1 LILLSLVL
9 AYLPTIGAQVPT
21 NPQQSTPTATSP
33 KPQKTIVAAKKPC
46 APPGVPAGGVQE
58 VVDASYALPPPLASD
73 AMIRIAARVAS
84 PCPDLAETLLESAF
98 DQADTVEPRTGYKLA
113 LAGGPTDSRVNF
125 SDHGYSQRMDRLSLQ
140 SRVVLGMVLVDAK
153 QAIRFFQ
160 RISPPRPQAAGCA
173 NPFVPDVSIYYKAL
187 GEILSLLKPK
197 SPFNNAEGQVA
208 FLQLQEV
215 AGATTSPVQLAP
227 LTKVLG
233 EANLSPAEVSLIMNA
248 LAADIESFPV
258 DDRSLSTKADE
269 NDLAMAGPVAT
280 ISHDPSAMP
289 SGSSLLLSDVMYD
302 LVALSKQNK
311 ISSYPVVNAYRDYLA
326 RSVQGP
332 HCQGNLRAQS
342 LGSIYKALN
351 SWLARFAPGI
361 EPVGLPES
369 APTVESDPDQGEYW
383 LSPKTTELLVD
394 AKRLNFDD
402 NWQRYTDADRH
413 TPEWRD
419 RVVHLLDRM
428 NDWRAS
434 DEPDP
439 ADYLHQR
446 CILLYRILG
455 YLPPGALYDRVVA
468 AWLAT
473 LAESSLQWDNP
484 AEWYLEVE
492 HFMEYSQK
500 NGKESVPVAAIS
512 ALKNSSS
519 ISLHA
524 CGLVAEFLQ

>member
-1 LILLSLVL
+1 
-9 AYLPTIGAQVPT
+9 
-21 NPQQSTPTATSP
+21 
-33 KPQKTIVAAKKPC
+33 
-46 APPGVPAGGVQE
+46 
-58 VVDASYALPPPLASD
+58 
-73 AMIRIAARVAS
+73 
-84 PCPDLAETLLESAF
+84 
-98 DQADTVEPRTGYKLA
+98 
-113 LAGGPTDSRVNF
+113 
-125 SDHGYSQRMDRLSLQ
+125 
-140 SRVVLGMVLVDAK
+140 
-153 QAIRFFQ
+153 
-160 RISPPRPQAAGCA
+160 
-173 NPFVPDVSIYYKAL
+173 
-187 GEILSLLKPK
+187 
-197 SPFNNAEGQVA
+197 
-208 FLQLQEV
+208 
-215 AGATTSPVQLAP
+215 
-227 LTKVLG
+227 
-233 EANLSPAEVSLIMNA
+233 
-248 LAADIESFPV
+248 
-258 DDRSLSTKADE
+258 
-269 NDLAMAGPVAT
+269 
-280 ISHDPSAMP
+280 
-289 SGSSLLLSDVMYD
+289 
-302 LVALSKQNK
+302 VALSKQNK

-419 RVVHLLDRM
+419 RVVHLLDHM